1 MGFWSAAI
9 AAMLATTMSPMR
21 MTTMTLSRPVT
32 LAGGRLPSAPERNQ
46 HEEDDEDDRQ
56 PKERSLQTPAAAI
69 RGRLTTEGGR
79 EPRTARLQQDRGRDR
94 DGNDDLTY
102 LKGVQG

>member
-1 MGFWSAAI
+1 
-9 AAMLATTMSPMR
+9 MLATTMSPMR
-21 MTTMTLSRPVT
+21 VTTMTLSRPVT

-56 PKERSLQTPAAAI
+56 PKERSLQPAAAAI
-69 RGRLTTEGGR
+69 CGRLTTEGGR
-79 EPRTARLQQDRGRDR
+79 KSRTAGLQQDRRRDR

-102 LKGVQG
+102 LEGVHG